1 MVTSSP
7 THKTVWSR
15 SIYWRSVISFSA
27 CMAVVL
33 LVQAVAVQ
41 LWLKSAP
48 DSAQVRAFTRLAAAD
63 LGRALDANPRLD
75 VERYVAEQYPRPLV
89 SMFIV
94 LARGG
99 GTVIS
104 KGPLAP
110 SDASIKVA
118 QDFYRLNPLPDS
130 LPESWMTSS
139 FSASPI
145 RVNGILAG
153 SVGAITVQSWR
164 QLIGWKVA
172 ALSAVLLLLA
182 TAVAG
187 LFVFGPVRR
196 KLADLEDVARHY
208 GAGDFAVR
216 AHERG
221 GDELAALASAFN
233 RMAADL
239 GARDQQLK
247 AADRQRRLLLAD
259 VSHEL
264 MTPLTAIRAHREV
277 LSMSDFARDPETS
290 HGLDVIAD
298 ETSRLERLVGDL
310 LDLARLEAGGES
322 LVTEDVSVENLIG
335 RVAVRHEPDAK
346 QKGVVVTTSVG
357 AGAEILYGDAM
368 RLEQAL
374 QNLAANAIR
383 HTPTGGEID
392 VRAELSGDSVLLSV
406 RDTGYGIPPEHLPFV
421 FDRFYKVDPART
433 GDQTVRSGL
442 GLSIVK
448 AIVERHG
455 GSVSAIS
462 QPGVATVFTIQ
473 LPIRADAA

>member
-1 MVTSSP
+1 MRNPS
-7 THKTVWSR
+7 WAR
-15 SIYWRSVISFSA
+15 SLYWRSVVSVSVCIA
-27 CMAVVL
+27 AVL

-48 DSAQVRAFTRLAAAD
+48 DSRQLRRFTREVAAEVGHALEANPSLD
-63 LGRALDANPRLD
+63 VQQYLDAHYPKPLATIYLVTARDGQSYFRGPLRPPEASISGAREYYQDNPRP
-75 VERYVAEQYPRPLV
+75 A
-89 SMFIV
+89 
-94 LARGG
+94 A
-99 GTVIS
+99 
-104 KGPLAP
+104 
-110 SDASIKVA
+110 
-118 QDFYRLNPLPDS
+118 
-130 LPESWMTSS
+130 LPESWITSDYQVT
-139 FSASPI
+139 PML
-145 RVNGILAG
+145 VNGAIAG
-153 SVGAITVQSWR
+153 GVGAITVQSWK
-164 QLIGWKVA
+164 QLIGWRMA
-172 ALSAVLLLLA
+172 LLSAALLLLA
-182 TAVAG
+182 SGMAG
-187 LFVFGPVRR
+187 FFVFGPVRR
-196 KLADLEDVARHY
+196 QLTDLESVARRY

-216 AHERG
+216 AQESG
-221 GDELAALASAFN
+221 AEELAALAAAFN

-247 AADRQRRLLLAD
+247 ASDRQRRLLLAD

-277 LSMSDFARDPETS
+277 LSMSDLARDPETS

-322 LVTEDVSVENLIG
+322 LRTEDVSVENLIG
-335 RVAVRHEPDAK
+335 RVAVRHEPDAR
-346 QKGVVVTTSVG
+346 QKGVAVTTTVG

-374 QNLAANAIR
+374 QNLAANALR
-383 HTPTGGEID
+383 HTPAGGEIE
-392 VRAELSGDSVLLSV
+392 VSAELSGESVLLSV
-406 RDTGYGIPPEHLPFV
+406 RDTGHGIPPEHLPFV

-433 GDQTVRSGL
+433 GDQAVRSGL

>member
-1 MVTSSP
+1 MATSSP
-7 THKTVWSR
+7 THKTIWSR

-164 QLIGWKVA
+164 QLFGWKVA
-172 ALSAVLLLLA
+172 ALSAVLL
-182 TAVAG
+182 
-187 LFVFGPVRR
+187 
-196 KLADLEDVARHY
+196 
-208 GAGDFAVR
+208 
-216 AHERG
+216 
-221 GDELAALASAFN
+221 
-233 RMAADL
+233 
-239 GARDQQLK
+239 
-247 AADRQRRLLLAD
+247 
-259 VSHEL
+259 
-264 MTPLTAIRAHREV
+264 
-277 LSMSDFARDPETS
+277 
-290 HGLDVIAD
+290 
-298 ETSRLERLVGDL
+298 
-310 LDLARLEAGGES
+310 
-322 LVTEDVSVENLIG
+322 
-335 RVAVRHEPDAK
+335 
-346 QKGVVVTTSVG
+346 
-357 AGAEILYGDAM
+357 
-368 RLEQAL
+368 
-374 QNLAANAIR
+374 
-383 HTPTGGEID
+383 
-392 VRAELSGDSVLLSV
+392 
-406 RDTGYGIPPEHLPFV
+406 
-421 FDRFYKVDPART
+421 
-433 GDQTVRSGL
+433 
-442 GLSIVK
+442 
-448 AIVERHG
+448 
-455 GSVSAIS
+455 
-462 QPGVATVFTIQ
+462 
-473 LPIRADAA
+473 